1 MLDAVLAVS
10 VWLWAAGL
18 FLHEGGPPLAVRVSV
33 AVLNGG
39 VGVLFLMRA
48 PALAHG
54 SSSALLSAVPSIAL
68 GGIALRLAPETW
80 GLGPLIAFVAA
91 TGLACVSLL
100 FLGRSFAILPARREV
115 VARGPYRLVR
125 HPAYAC
131 ELAMV
136 VAAGAARAWWV
147 ALVLGALVALTLVP
161 RIRAEEAMLAGD
173 DAWAAY
179 ARRVRFR
186 LVPGLW

>member
-1 MLDAVLAVS
+1 MRLS
-10 VWLWAAGL
+10 I
-18 FLHEGGPPLAVRVSV
+18 

-39 VGVLFLMRA
+39 VGVLFLTRA

-54 SSSALLSAVPSIAL
+54 SSAALLSAVPSIAL
-68 GGIALRLAPETW
+68 GGVALRLSPESW
-80 GLGPLIAFVAA
+80 ALAPLIAFVAA
-91 TGLACVSLL
+91 TALACASLL

-115 VARGPYRLVR
+115 VARGPYRVVR

-131 ELAMV
+131 ELVMV
-136 VAAGAARAWWV
+136 IAAGAARSWEV
-147 ALVLGALVALTLVP
+147 AIALGALVTLSLVP
-161 RIRAEEAMLAGD
+161 RIRAEEAMLSGD

>member
-10 VWLWAAGL
+10 VWIWAAGL
-18 FLHEGGPPLAVRVSV
+18 FLHEGGPPLAVRVAV

-39 VGVLFLMRA
+39 VGVLFLLRA

-54 SSSALLSAVPSIAL
+54 SSSAMLAAVPSIAL
-68 GGIALRLAPETW
+68 GGIALRMAPEVW
-80 GLGPLIAFVAA
+80 PLPATIAFVAA
-91 TGLACVSLL
+91 TALAVVALL

-115 VARGPYRLVR
+115 VARGPYRFVR
-125 HPAYAC
+125 HPAYAS

-136 VAAGAARAWWV
+136 IAAGAARAWWA
-147 ALVLGALVALTLVP
+147 ALLLGVLVALTLVP
-161 RIRAEEAMLAGD
+161 RIRAEEALLAGD
-173 DAWAAY
+173 EAWSAY

-186 LVPGLW
+186 LVPGLY